1 MLTTKTARG
10 ASLLLVTSLVGRG
23 MAMAA
28 QLVTGLL
35 LGAADFGIYASAVG
49 IVGFAGLLRGGNAQ
63 SYLITLPPTN
73 RRFRTGTVFWV
84 SMGLYLVGL
93 GPLIVAAPWVASWFD
108 APVLAPLIWII
119 AATTLGAPLRFIL
132 RARLNTRL
140 RFGANAFATFLNDA
154 TTYPL
159 TILLAWWLRS
169 PIALALPVL
178 IGSIVEAAYLARTCG
193 PHPTDF
199 APRRRFVRPVLH
211 HMRWLIAVA
220 AMTSLW
226 TSGDYFV
233 AELLVPVT
241 VLGTY
246 YFGYQLAVQPGRLFN
261 NTIMNVLV
269 PVVRRVKHDR
279 DRLRSA
285 IRRLL
290 GVGGF
295 GIAVVNL
302 SLLAGFSA
310 AERLVWNG
318 AWTDA
323 EFAVQSLSIGLVFT
337 SMFGIATSPFMAER
351 RYRETLVCNLVRAL
365 GVVGG
370 ALIGSLVGG
379 TVESISTWVTISMI
393 TTSLAGIWWTVD
405 RYGGHG
411 LGAIAHF
418 VRCTAPV
425 IVAGFL
431 GAFVGD
437 LVLDQLG
444 PGRLAAIPAGLAA
457 MAAYAIGLVVGLPA
471 IPVEVRE
478 EFFRLTIA
486 PLRRRLQRRDETQSS

>member
-1 MLTTKTARG
+1 
-10 ASLLLVTSLVGRG
+10 
-23 MAMAA
+23 MAA

-35 LGAADFGIYASAVG
+35 LGPEDFGIYASAVG

-63 SYLITLPPTN
+63 SYLITLPPAN

-93 GPLIVAAPWVASWFD
+93 GPLILAAPLVASWFD
-108 APVLAPLIWII
+108 APILAPLIWII

-132 RARLNTRL
+132 RARLNSRL
-140 RFGANAFATFLNDA
+140 EFGPNAFATFLNDA

-169 PIALALPVL
+169 PVALALPVL
-178 IGSIVEAAYLARTCG
+178 LGSIVEAIYLSKVSR
-193 PHPTDF
+193 PHRADF
-199 APRRRFVRPVLH
+199 SPRRRFVGPVLS
-211 HMRWLIAVA
+211 HMKWLIAVA

-233 AELLVPVT
+233 AEMLVPVS

-290 GVGGF
+290 GVGGY

-318 AWTDA
+318 TWSEA
-323 EFAVQSLSIGLVFT
+323 EFAVDSLSIGLVFT

-351 RYRETLVCNLVRAL
+351 RYRETLICNIVRAL

-370 ALIGSLVGG
+370 ALTGSLLGG
-379 TVESISTWVTISMI
+379 TVESISMWVAISMVV
-393 TTSLAGIWWTVD
+393 TSLGGIWWTVE
-405 RYGGHG
+405 RYGGRG
-411 LGAIAHF
+411 LEALFHF
-418 VRCTAPV
+418 VRCTVPV
-425 IVAGFL
+425 IAVGFF
-431 GAFVGD
+431 GALVGD
-437 LVLDQLG
+437 LVLDRMD
-444 PGRLAAIPAGLAA
+444 PGRMSAIPAGLAA
-457 MAAYAIGLVVGLPA
+457 GAAYGLGLLLTLPV
-471 IPVEVRE
+471 IPREVRQE
-478 EFFRLTIA
+478 VMNLMITPI
-486 PLRRRLQRRDETQSS
+486 RRRLQGRRPTQSS